1 MNHFMAFS
9 TLKVS
14 KSLNQV
20 LQEEAGR
27 QFCHTELYLVVEQT
41 VQQQ

>member
-1 MNHFMAFS
+1 MNHFMVFS
-9 TLKVS
+9 TLRVS

-20 LQEEAGR
+20 PQEEAGR
-27 QFCHTELYLVVEQT
+27 QSRPTELYLVVEQT